1 MQFLFATRAF
11 LLKYLAEM
19 YFKKAGE
26 KKDCKNI
33 CQYLQLSACDN
44 KKRGNSSSQMP
55 GSLQFFWLLYY
66 VRKVFSIET
75 VTETIVI
82 VQAGFSAA
90 VLFAYFFLESNRN
103 FFFDNL
109 YECRHNLRVKRQND
123 SFVSASFR
131 QRYFF
136 VYRRECSA

>member
-66 VRKVFSIET
+66 VRKVYSIET

-82 VQAGFSAA
+82 VEAGFSVAF
-90 VLFAYFFLESNRN
+90 LFAYFFLCETTGII
-103 FFFDNL
+103 
-109 YECRHNLRVKRQND
+109 
-123 SFVSASFR
+123 FR
-131 QRYFF
+131 QCLRM
-136 VYRRECSA
+136 SAQSQSKASE